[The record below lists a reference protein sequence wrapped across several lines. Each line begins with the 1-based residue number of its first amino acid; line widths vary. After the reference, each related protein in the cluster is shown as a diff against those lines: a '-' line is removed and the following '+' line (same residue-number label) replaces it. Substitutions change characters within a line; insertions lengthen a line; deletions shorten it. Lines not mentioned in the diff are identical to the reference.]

1 MRTMSRYLNLMISV
15 QARVAAKLDQVLNE
29 LSQLARSERR
39 RSSRKFRSTPPT
51 IALEGRLY
59 LTGITITQGG
69 TYSGYWETTN
79 PNESPVIIAT
89 SEPVTIVNS
98 VIIGNTAAGGNNY
111 GNTGLIEGQGA
122 GFFGL
127 NLTVRNSQLI
137 GNSPGGLDQTQAR
150 AIRLINPKYLQFDHN
165 DVTGTTGIEV
175 FGYADDVASF
185 KPADQLRITNNL
197 FTNIDGRITD
207 GNGGFK
213 SENSL
218 GANAVQFNYVR
229 NQPNVEIGWNKIVNT
244 AGSSAQE
251 DVINMLNSEGT
262 STSSIS
268 IHDNYIGGQ
277 YSANPEA
284 KYSTGS
290 GINVVDNTDPIISG
304 YVNVNGNV
312 ITGTQA
318 DAIDLNGG
326 HDVNVYE
333 NVIVNTG
340 RLPNGNR
347 LASVSTGIRSWNYYG
362 WNSSLFFNNSV
373 FSNSV
378 DSQQVNTDGTTIR
391 SDFESY
397 QPGTTRVFVSGD
409 GNNLGISGANGFGNY
424 SRYPGQTL
432 TLSQET
438 IAYNEWAQR
447 VTNAGLTIGDPNPGG
462 NSYHT
467 LLENRSPTS
476 LNVTDNVGY
485 ELGMKFQ
492 SSTAGQIT
500 GIRFFK
506 SQSESGTHTGT
517 LWSSTGTK
525 LATVTFTNET
535 VAGWQTAY
543 LSVPVTIAA
552 NTQYVVTVNTGNN
565 YFVSQ
570 VGGLA
575 STISRG
581 NLSTVGAGL
590 FGTVGSLPSGSY
602 QNSNYF
608 RDVVFVPNSSLPTGW
623 SNSNIGSPGQ
633 SGSSTQNSGEWI
645 VTGGGTDIAGTS
657 DSFNFANTS
666 YAGSGAVIAKVES
679 IQNTNATAKAGV
691 MFRASTAANAV
702 EASVVVTPSGTIVF
716 QRRTAAGGTI
726 ATTQVTGQTAPKW
739 VRLTRSGSNFSAHY
753 SNDGNTWTQIGTT
766 QAITAMSSTALVGLA
781 VTARNNASLTAG
793 RFTNVSVQSSI
804 FTSQVP
810 ANTNASDGTSY
821 EQGTVFQSS
830 VDGYVTG
837 IRFYRATGETG
848 TNIGRLWDSTGKQ
861 LASATFTATG
871 SGWVTVTFSKPV
883 YIRANTQY
891 TVSVSINSRFAV
903 SSGGL
908 NSAVSNGR
916 LTTVGGGVFGTIG
929 TRPTTTFNNSNY
941 FVDPFFASV

>member
-447 VTNAGLTIGDPNPGG
+447 VTNAGLTIGD
-462 NSYHT
+462 
-467 LLENRSPTS
+467 R
-476 LNVTDNVGY
+476 
-485 ELGMKFQ
+485 K
-492 SSTAGQIT
+492 
-500 GIRFFK
+500 
-506 SQSESGTHTGT
+506 
-517 LWSSTGTK
+517 
-525 LATVTFTNET
+525 
-535 VAGWQTAY
+535 
-543 LSVPVTIAA
+543 
-552 NTQYVVTVNTGNN
+552 
-565 YFVSQ
+565 
-570 VGGLA
+570 
-575 STISRG
+575 
-581 NLSTVGAGL
+581 
-590 FGTVGSLPSGSY
+590 
-602 QNSNYF
+602 
-608 RDVVFVPNSSLPTGW
+608 
-623 SNSNIGSPGQ
+623 
-633 SGSSTQNSGEWI
+633 
-645 VTGGGTDIAGTS
+645 
-657 DSFNFANTS
+657 
-666 YAGSGAVIAKVES
+666 
-679 IQNTNATAKAGV
+679 
-691 MFRASTAANAV
+691 
-702 EASVVVTPSGTIVF
+702 SVV
-716 QRRTAAGGTI
+716 
-726 ATTQVTGQTAPKW
+726 
-739 VRLTRSGSNFSAHY
+739 
-753 SNDGNTWTQIGTT
+753 
-766 QAITAMSSTALVGLA
+766 
-781 VTARNNASLTAG
+781 
-793 RFTNVSVQSSI
+793 
-804 FTSQVP
+804 
-810 ANTNASDGTSY
+810 
-821 EQGTVFQSS
+821 
-830 VDGYVTG
+830 
-837 IRFYRATGETG
+837 
-848 TNIGRLWDSTGKQ
+848 
-861 LASATFTATG
+861 
-871 SGWVTVTFSKPV
+871 
-883 YIRANTQY
+883 
-891 TVSVSINSRFAV
+891 
-903 SSGGL
+903 
-908 NSAVSNGR
+908 
-916 LTTVGGGVFGTIG
+916 
-929 TRPTTTFNNSNY
+929 
-941 FVDPFFASV
+941 